1 MARKKSAIRAGGAK
15 QHTRNVDRSTGKS
28 NDGRHD
34 IGHVQMRAMPQTQT
48 GIPHRQPNL
57 NHDCKDRTEIDRA
70 EVDNKVVVVSYRC
83 DDCGEIKRL
92 YKNTDYEE
100 KR

>member
-1 MARKKSAIRAGGAK
+1 M
-15 QHTRNVDRSTGKS
+15 
-28 NDGRHD
+28 
-34 IGHVQMRAMPQTQT
+34 
-48 GIPHRQPNL
+48 L
-57 NHDCKDRTEIDRA
+57 HDCKRRTEIDRA